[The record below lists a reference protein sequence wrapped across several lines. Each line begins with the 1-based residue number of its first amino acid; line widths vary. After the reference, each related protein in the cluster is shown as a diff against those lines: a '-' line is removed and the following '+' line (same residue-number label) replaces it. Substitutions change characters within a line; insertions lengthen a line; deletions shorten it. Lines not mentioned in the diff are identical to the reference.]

1 MSWWRESFVSLP
13 LSNRLM
19 DGVPNK
25 KFVIMFRFSSDTDKG
40 NLNVNMYESVL
51 RLQGAQQALSD
62 TSDCKFQ
69 VLLRWSS
76 GDSSFSVVFFSFVEK
91 SDNRPINEKCWVIDV
106 VEKVFEKSFALESYR
121 PIIRCPSYIVFIFL
135 IWFRMITSQPHAAF
149 AWSAMCTNFLFLFSR
164 YRIVSRLLFRAAM

>member
-1 MSWWRESFVSLP
+1 
-13 LSNRLM
+13 M

-106 VEKVFEKSFALESYR
+106 VEKV
-121 PIIRCPSYIVFIFL
+121 
-135 IWFRMITSQPHAAF
+135 
-149 AWSAMCTNFLFLFSR
+149 
-164 YRIVSRLLFRAAM
+164 